1 MKAAQEILLDG
12 EIARR
17 AENEREK
24 RWANALAARRA
35 AIWPHIISIVVWPV
49 LAVTVLLQD
58 RTVKFQPVFFLAP
71 VFFFGAI
78 GQLVAVCTKRQ
89 RAWLLLIEK
98 EAPEL
103 YAKLK

>member
-1 MKAAQEILLDG
+1 MKSAQEILLDG

-49 LAVTVLLQD
+49 LAVAVLSQD

-71 VFFFGAI
+71 VFFFGA
-78 GQLVAVCTKRQ
+78 G
-89 RAWLLLIEK
+89 LLLWRNRPISRG
-98 EAPEL
+98 L
-103 YAKLK
+103 YKKAKGLASPD